1 VGAKA
6 AAAILDHT
14 RAALNGEDDTSEV
27 KVHPDFILSLGDH
40 AESLARLMTAFL
52 AAAATRGKVGAEASA
67 DTAGLPVAIELELL
81 DAMIQRT
88 ASLLDGIQVD
98 DPPLDLAQIDRFCRA
113 LDTARTRC
121 SADR

>member
-1 VGAKA
+1 
-6 AAAILDHT
+6 
-14 RAALNGEDDTSEV
+14 
-27 KVHPDFILSLGDH
+27 
-40 AESLARLMTAFL
+40 MTAFL